1 MTDINVNHLFAEATT
16 SAAFNLTLN
25 GRMVETLALVIKC
38 ADAGE
43 PTRSSMGDSR
53 AFNGLER
60 RGLIV
65 ASQDVG
71 HWKPGQPFYVKYE
84 PSMAGRLVHALT
96 MQAGLIPGAPS
107 DPLIDEMRRLQAIR
121 AEAERI
127 GCLYQEQQHEDFI
140 ASIKP
145 KLRAKTEEPR

>member
-16 SAAFNLTLN
+16 SAAFSLTLN
-25 GRMVETLALVIKC
+25 GRMVETLAMVIKC

-43 PTRSSMGDSR
+43 PLKAQFDVR
-53 AFNGLER
+53 ATQGLMR

-71 HWKPGQPFYVKYE
+71 EWKPGQPFYVKYE

-127 GCLYQEQQHEDFI
+127 ACLYQEQQHEDFV

-145 KLRAKTEEPR
+145 KLREKTEEPR